1 MVDADAFSGK
11 RQIVLRASR
20 AMTLRWATVTLAAVS
35 WFAVSNHCA
44 LGLATIE
51 THQPDA
57 VSAHDCCA
65 SEVPA
70 QPKPAKDSAIPCCKT
85 LPALSV
91 NPAKSFDTNVTTP
104 VGAPLACVTM
114 AVAPPRTLTV
124 APWFL
129 DTGPPRALDLR

>member
-1 MVDADAFSGK
+1 
-11 RQIVLRASR
+11 
-20 AMTLRWATVTLAAVS
+20 VTLAAFS
-35 WFAVSNHCA
+35 WLAVSNHCA

-51 THQPDA
+51 THQPAA

-70 QPKPAKDSAIPCCKT
+70 QPKPAKNPTTPCCKT

-91 NPAKSFDTNVTTP
+91 SPVKSFAASVTTFF
-104 VGAPLACVTM
+104 GAELDCVLTT
-114 AVAPPRTLTV
+114 VATPRISTV

-129 DTGPPRALDLR
+129 DTGPPRARTFAESVLQQSLLAHAPPFLG